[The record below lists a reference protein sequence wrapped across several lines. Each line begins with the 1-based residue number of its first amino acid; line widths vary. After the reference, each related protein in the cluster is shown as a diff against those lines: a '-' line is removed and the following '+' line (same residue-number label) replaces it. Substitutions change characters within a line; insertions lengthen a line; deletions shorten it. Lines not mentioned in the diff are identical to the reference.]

1 MVTVHVESI
10 VHLPMNGARGVG
22 SIKKKKKRGKHKTL
36 KHFQLS
42 KRS

>member
-22 SIKKKKKRGKHKTL
+22 SIKKKIKKEENIKH
-36 KHFQLS
+36 
-42 KRS
+42 

>member
-1 MVTVHVESI
+1 MIIVHVESI
-10 VHLPMNGARGVG
+10 VHLPMNSAGGVG
-22 SIKKKKKRGKHKTL
+22 SIKKKKKRGKHRTL